1 MNLLISFLRS
11 LLLTII
17 FSFTAPMIFV
27 GALLASF
34 MLVGYIPG
42 LQNAASAVANLI
54 LDFLATFGN
63 GTPIRGLITIALTC
77 SFVAVLFD
85 TYVHY
90 RYQIL
95 RLDS

>member
-1 MNLLISFLRS
+1 MTILVNFLRS

-17 FSFTAPMIFV
+17 FGFTAPILFV

-34 MLVGYIPG
+34 VLIGYIPG
-42 LQNAASAVANLI
+42 LQDIASAFANLI
-54 LDFLATFGN
+54 LQFLATFGS
-63 GTPIRGLITIALTC
+63 GAPIRGLITIALTC
-77 SFVAVLFD
+77 SFVAALFD